1 MESEKRKQR
10 DNDEL
15 VDGKRKKTR
24 AEEEEEGA
32 GKTEDD
38 EVEEFFAILR
48 RIRAAV
54 KYFEKGKRKGDGDQK
69 ASRTWSPSF
78 QQQDFHKASCDR
90 EGVEENV
97 GLDLNADPVLD
108 PDFI

>member
-10 DNDEL
+10 DDDGL

-24 AEEEEEGA
+24 AEEAA

-38 EVEEFFAILR
+38 EVEEFFTILR

-54 KYFEKGKRKGDGDQK
+54 KYFEKGKGDGDQK
-69 ASRTWSPSF
+69 ASRIWSPSF
-78 QQQDFHKASCDR
+78 QRQDFHKASCDP

-97 GLDLNADPVLD
+97 GLDLNADPVFD